1 MPYFDVDKYSY
12 INRLSKCSPITKLFL
27 CLSGIL
33 LSVSSPSPPVPII
46 IFCVLTVLLIFLA
59 RVPAKLYCKML
70 AYPIF
75 LTLLNCI
82 VIALFFGSKN
92 PIEYIGILR
101 YPIPI
106 QGYGITVYGDAVDL
120 AITLFCRVLGGVSS
134 LFFLSLTT
142 PMMDT
147 WIVLRKMGIPSIL
160 VEMSMLMY
168 RYLFVFLEYAS
179 RMRLAQELRLG
190 YSTLRRS
197 FRSISLVAANLF
209 VGTLQQ
215 GERTFTAMTARG
227 YDGNIRML
235 TDIPKPAL
243 SSIAGIVAFD
253 ILMVFIIFL
262 TQHVTVV

>member
-1 MPYFDVDKYSY
+1 M
-12 INRLSKCSPITKLFL
+12 
-27 CLSGIL
+27 
-33 LSVSSPSPPVPII
+33 
-46 IFCVLTVLLIFLA
+46 
-59 RVPAKLYCKML
+59 MM
-70 AYPIF
+70 YPI
-75 LTLLNCI
+75 LATTLNCI

-92 PIEYIGILR
+92 PIAYIGI
-101 YPIPI
+101 
-106 QGYGITVYGDAVDL
+106 QSYGITVYGDAVDL
-120 AITLFCRVLGGVSS
+120 AITLLCRVLGGVSS

-197 FRSISLVAANLF
+197 FRSISLVATNLF
-209 VGTLQQ
+209 IVTLQQ

-235 TDIPKPAL
+235 TDIPKPSL

-253 ILMVFIIFL
+253 ILMAFMIFL